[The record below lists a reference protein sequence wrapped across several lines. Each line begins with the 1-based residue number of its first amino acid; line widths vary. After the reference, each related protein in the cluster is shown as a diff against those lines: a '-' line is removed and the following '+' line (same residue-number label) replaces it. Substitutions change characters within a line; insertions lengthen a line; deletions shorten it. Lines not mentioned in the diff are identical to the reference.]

1 MLNKSKN
8 KQPKK
13 NETTWQ
19 QFGRPRKTCSQTANR
34 CFCRDADFCE
44 ELWLLRLRREL
55 WNLRMDMD
63 DGQQMVL
70 TSS

>member
-8 KQPKK
+8 KQQPTINNK
-13 NETTWQ
+13 Q

-55 WNLRMDMD
+55 WNLPMDMD